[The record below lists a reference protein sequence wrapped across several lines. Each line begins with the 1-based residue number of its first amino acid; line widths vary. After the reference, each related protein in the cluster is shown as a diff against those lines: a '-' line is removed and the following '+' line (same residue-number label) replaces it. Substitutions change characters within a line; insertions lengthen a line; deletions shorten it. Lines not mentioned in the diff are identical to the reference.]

1 MIFMLVLENYLAAFT
16 IPHIITNSNITFKG
30 NLSLSTLSFIQH
42 TFIDHVPYP
51 ETVKSI
57 GRLTIHLLNYL
68 NDTMCQAQC

>member
-1 MIFMLVLENYLAAFT
+1 MLVLENYLAAYT

-30 NLSLSTLSFIQH
+30 NLSLSISTLSFIHH

-51 ETVKSI
+51 ETVKST

-68 NDTMCQAQC
+68 SDTLRQAQC